1 MTKSVIFHAET
12 VEKAIEA
19 GLKQLGVDR
28 SQVRI
33 EVLSEPKKSIFG
45 LPTKSAT
52 VRLTIVEDDNNDVEV
67 KENSVPTDGALWV
80 ESGELK
86 YAPPQDG
93 GDPPILVFDDLVT
106 VYYNGVQGKHRLE
119 LDQGIEPLQL
129 TLPQEQQ
136 PKKELKVVVSSDQ
149 LQAYLR
155 INRVGGY
162 RYYLLDQPPSKL
174 LELKLDREVTPAPE
188 ITTDEIMALLRD
200 AGITYGFDLQK
211 LRAPIADDEDE
222 ILVATGKAPV
232 QPQDGY
238 VQYEFDKYQTQ
249 PDLDADRIDYYE
261 LKPIL
266 SVERG
271 AVLAKRIPGVPGE
284 NGINVY
290 GKEIPVPKAKEK
302 PILVGDGVYLS
313 DDELTA
319 YAERDGLPV
328 LQNGVLKVLKVFELG
343 KDANLQTGNIRFNGE
358 IIIRG
363 NVSDRVKIEAISG
376 GVQVYGIVDQA
387 EIEADR
393 DVVVMRN
400 VIAARIKAGGL
411 GAIYTKVCSHLH
423 ELESQFFH
431 LIQSFMLVHSRTGMV
446 DTGSLIK
453 NLIEIKFNKIPKM
466 ISDFDTDFQAAMS
479 SFPPDFRTLI
489 LELKSYF
496 LDRGPLKIKDISL
509 VRQFVE
515 QMRYWQTHFQ
525 TNADQGADVQL
536 GYLQSS
542 SIEASGK
549 VVVNGKGVYYSSIV
563 AGKGYYQPRGVFRSS
578 HVVVESGNIDLREIG
593 SQSGSA
599 ASASITNKGQM
610 ILRSVYPNVTVAYG
624 NQKYRF
630 LQPAANV
637 KVLWTE
643 EDGMVI
649 YSGSNKIL

>member
-86 YAPPQDG
+86 YAPPQDA

-515 QMRYWQTHFQ
+515 QMQYWQTHFQ

-563 AGKGYYQPRGVFRSS
+563 AGRVTISRGECFGAVMSWWNQ
-578 HVVVESGNIDLREIG
+578 EILILGNRKPE
-593 SQSGSA
+593 
-599 ASASITNKGQM
+599 
-610 ILRSVYPNVTVAYG
+610 
-624 NQKYRF
+624 
-630 LQPAANV
+630 
-637 KVLWTE
+637 W
-643 EDGMVI
+643 
-649 YSGSNKIL
+649 

>member
-515 QMRYWQTHFQ
+515 QMQYWQTHFQ